1 MRIDLA
7 DEETPG
13 LGLCA
18 EFIWVKVVNLIDRRP
33 QCDWGLSW

>member
-1 MRIDLA
+1 MRVDLA
-7 DEETPG
+7 EEETPG

-18 EFIWVKVVNLIDRRP
+18 ECFWVKVILIDRRP